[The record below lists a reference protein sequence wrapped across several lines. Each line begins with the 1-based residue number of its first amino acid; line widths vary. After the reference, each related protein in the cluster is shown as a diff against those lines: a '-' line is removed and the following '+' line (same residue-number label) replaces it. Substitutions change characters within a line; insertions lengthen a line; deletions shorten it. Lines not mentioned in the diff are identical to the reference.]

1 MLNPIPVVSMGMG
14 KHAIL
19 IKNPVPFAQAVLTT
33 ELLYTPAST
42 TIKFSIILLYRRL
55 FPSKRFRIVL
65 WSITGFLIIF
75 ALAQMLSVV
84 IQCTPV
90 AALWNPM
97 AHAGARCVNYT
108 PALILF
114 AVVNAL
120 TDITILSLP
129 MPILWRLH
137 ASKTRRRQLV
147 GIFGLGGL

>member
-1 MLNPIPVVSMGMG
+1 MGMG
-14 KHAIL
+14 KHAIF
-19 IKNPVPFAQAVLTT
+19 IKNPVAFAQAVLAT

-42 TIKFSIILLYRRL
+42 TIKLSIVLLYRRL
-55 FPSKRFRIVL
+55 FPNQSFRIVL
-65 WSITGFLIIF
+65 WSVTGFLIVF
-75 ALAQMLSVV
+75 ALAQMLSVA

-97 AHAGARCVNYT
+97 AHPGAHCIEYT

-120 TDITILSLP
+120 TDVTILSLP
-129 MPILWRLH
+129 MPILWNLH
-137 ASKTRRRQLV
+137 ASKTRRRQLI